1 MPKQELEGTLDEQL
15 AAAYEM
21 VQERMAE
28 GKFTGAEH
36 YAKEIIKV
44 DPNYRDIQE
53 ILKQARQAK
62 REQQLTL
69 IISLVGAV
77 IAIAI
82 TRWLGW
88 TKDWQSL
95 IFAFI
100 GLVLGFLFSTFVVN
114 RRTS

>member
-15 AAAYEM
+15 ATVYDM

-36 YAKEIIKV
+36 YAREIIKV

-53 ILKQARQAK
+53 ILKQAQKAK
-62 REQQLTL
+62 REQRLTL
-69 IISLVGAV
+69 IISLVGAAL
-77 IAIAI
+77 AIAV

-95 IFAFI
+95 VFAFV
-100 GLVLGFLFSTFVVN
+100 GLVLGFLFAIFVVN
-114 RRTS
+114 RRST